1 MGERSD
7 YAYGKS
13 RYLRA
18 DEMVGKT
25 LRVVIADVEDV
36 QFDDKGVKPVLVFE
50 NQEKCLVVG
59 ANNFDVL
66 AAGISSRTQDWV
78 GHTIVL
84 RGAKTRFKGR
94 MVDSIQVSVPEKQP
108 KQQAKQQPSDDMDD
122 GIPDDFAA

>member
-18 DEMVGKT
+18 DEMAGKT
-25 LRVVIADVEDV
+25 IRAVIAGVEDV
-36 QFDDKGVKPVLVFE
+36 QFDEKGVKPVLVFKNE
-50 NQEKCLVVG
+50 EKCLVVG
-59 ANNFDVL
+59 ASNFDIL

-78 GHTIVL
+78 GHTVVL

-94 MVDSIQVSVPEKQP
+94 MVDSIQVSVPKPQP
-108 KQQAKQQPSDDMDD
+108 KQEATNDDPDD
-122 GIPDDFAA
+122 GIPV